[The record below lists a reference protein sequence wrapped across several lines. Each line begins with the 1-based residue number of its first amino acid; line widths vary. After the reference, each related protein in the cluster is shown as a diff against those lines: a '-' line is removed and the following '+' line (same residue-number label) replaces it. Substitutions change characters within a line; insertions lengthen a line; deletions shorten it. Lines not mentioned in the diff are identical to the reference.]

1 MNGPRRVEELS
12 VKILVTG
19 GSGFIGGYFH
29 RELTARG
36 HGIVNLDLIPPSGS
50 VAGSPFVQGD
60 VRDPK
65 AVERAI
71 NHFGEP
77 VDRVVHLA
85 AAHHDFGIEH
95 DTYYDV
101 NENGA
106 RVLCDAMDA
115 SGVSELTFYSTVAI
129 YGHGSEPVTED
140 SPKDFIN
147 PYGGSKWA
155 GEQVFMGW
163 TEKGANDKGAPRRC
177 LTIRP
182 TVTFG
187 PNNFANMYSL
197 IRQIHSGKYAQFGK
211 ASNIKS
217 LSYVENIVDAT
228 LHLWD
233 HEGRAAYDPFNWI
246 DKPDLTSAEIAITIR
261 ESLGKSSH
269 PLTVPLWLGLLAGIP
284 FDVVIKL
291 TGKNLP
297 ISTAR
302 IKKLFCM
309 QTKYEADKVLA
320 TGYTPKVPL
329 KEGIDRMVKW
339 YLAEGKDQDAEW
351 HLPPASVATA

>member
-1 MNGPRRVEELS
+1 MRVL
-12 VKILVTG
+12 ITG

-29 RELTARG
+29 RELTERG
-36 HGIVNLDLIPPSGS
+36 HQLVNLDLVDPAGP
-50 VAGSPFVQGD
+50 VADIPFVKGD
-60 VRDPK
+60 IRDPAAVRK
-65 AVERAI
+65 ALTLL
-71 NHFGEP
+71 GEP
-77 VDRVVHLA
+77 VDHVVHLA
-85 AAHHDFGIEH
+85 AAHHDFGIDH

-106 RVLCDAMDA
+106 RVITDAMDELA
-115 SGVSELTFYSTVAI
+115 IPELTFYSTVAI
-129 YGHGSEPVTED
+129 YGHAPEPVTEE
-140 SPKDFIN
+140 SPKDFFN

-155 GEQVFMGW
+155 GEQVFMQW
-163 TEKGANDKGAPRRC
+163 VDKGPNSAGRQRRC

-187 PNNFANMYSL
+187 PSNFANMYSL
-197 IRQIHSGKYAQFGK
+197 IRQIHGGKYAQFGK

-228 LHLWD
+228 LHLWG
-233 HEGRAAYDPFNWI
+233 HPGRANYDAYNWI
-246 DKPDLTSAEIAITIR
+246 DKPDLTSAEIAVTIMR
-261 ESLGKSSH
+261 SLGKGGN
-269 PLTVPLWLGLLAGIP
+269 PLTVPLWLGLAAGIP

-302 IKKLFCM
+302 IKKLFCA

-339 YLAEGKDQDAEW
+339 YLAKGKDEHAVW
-351 HLPPASVATA
+351 HIPPAKAQTA

>member
-1 MNGPRRVEELS
+1 MNVL
-12 VKILVTG
+12 ITG

-29 RELTARG
+29 RELTERG
-36 HGIVNLDLIPPSGS
+36 HQIVNLDLVDPTGPIADVPY
-50 VAGSPFVQGD
+50 VKGD
-60 VRDPK
+60 VRDPAAVRK
-65 AVERAI
+65 ALATLDTPI
-71 NHFGEP
+71 DH
-77 VDRVVHLA
+77 VVHLA
-85 AAHHDFGIEH
+85 AAHHDFGIDH

-106 RVLCDAMDA
+106 RVITEAMDEHH
-115 SGVSELTFYSTVAI
+115 VPELTFYSTVAI
-129 YGHGSEPVTED
+129 YGETPAPVTED
-140 SPKDFIN
+140 SPKEFFT

-155 GEQVFMGW
+155 AEQVFQAW
-163 TEKGANDKGAPRRC
+163 TEKGPNGAGKPRRC

-197 IRQIHSGKYAQFGK
+197 IRQINSGKYAQFGP
-211 ASNIKS
+211 ASNFKS

-233 HEGRAAYDPFNWI
+233 YPERANYDPYNWI
-246 DKPDLTSAEIAITIR
+246 DKPDLTSGDIAVVIM
-261 ESLGKSSH
+261 ECLGKGSK
-269 PLTVPLWLGLLAGIP
+269 PLTFPLWLGLAAGLP

-302 IKKLFCM
+302 IKKLFCQ
-309 QTKYEADKVLA
+309 QTKFEADKVLA

-329 KEGIDRMVKW
+329 KVGIDRMVQW
-339 YLAEGKDQDAEW
+339 YLKGGKDEQAVW
-351 HLPPASVATA
+351 HIPPAKPVTG

>member
-1 MNGPRRVEELS
+1 M
-12 VKILVTG
+12 KILVTG

-36 HGIVNLDLIPPSGS
+36 HQIVNLDL
-50 VAGSPFVQGD
+50 VAPAGPIAECPFVQGD
-60 VRDPK
+60 VRDPN
-65 AVERAI
+65 AVEKAI
-71 NHFGEP
+71 NHLGEP

-106 RVLCDAMDA
+106 RVLTDAMDKA
-115 SGVSELTFYSTVAI
+115 GVSELTFYSTVAI
-129 YGHGSEPVTED
+129 YGTAPEPVKED
-140 SPKDFIN
+140 SPKDFFN

-155 GEQVFMGW
+155 GEKVFIAW
-163 TEKGANDKGAPRRC
+163 TEKGANDHGKQRRC

-197 IRQIHSGKYAQFGK
+197 IRQIDSGKYAQFGP

-233 HEGRAAYDPFNWI
+233 HEGRTNYDPYNWI

-261 ESLGKSSH
+261 ESLGKSSN
-269 PLTVPLWLGLLAGIP
+269 PLTVPLWMGLLAGVP

-339 YLAEGKDQDAEW
+339 YLSEGKSQDAEW
-351 HLPPASVATA
+351 HIPPASVSNA

>member
-1 MNGPRRVEELS
+1 
-12 VKILVTG
+12 
-19 GSGFIGGYFH
+19 
-29 RELTARG
+29 
-36 HGIVNLDLIPPSGS
+36 
-50 VAGSPFVQGD
+50 
-60 VRDPK
+60 
-65 AVERAI
+65 
-71 NHFGEP
+71 
-77 VDRVVHLA
+77 
-85 AAHHDFGIEH
+85 
-95 DTYYDV
+95 
-101 NENGA
+101 
-106 RVLCDAMDA
+106 
-115 SGVSELTFYSTVAI
+115 
-129 YGHGSEPVTED
+129 
-140 SPKDFIN
+140 
-147 PYGGSKWA
+147 
-155 GEQVFMGW
+155 MGW
-163 TEKGANDKGAPRRC
+163 TEKGANDQGAQRRC

-233 HEGRAAYDPFNWI
+233 YDGRANYDPYNWI
-246 DKPDLTSAEIAITIR
+246 DKPDLTSAEIAITSD
-261 ESLGKSSH
+261 ESLGKGSN
-269 PLTVPLWLGLLAGIP
+269 PLTVPLWLGLLAGVP

-339 YLAEGKDQDAEW
+339 YLAEGKDRERGLAHPAGDRDVTRSRTDPARDRHGRAFLTSRFAISRPSRIVDPSHEGNPMRAHHRASALALIACAGIGLGQTIQVRQIGEPDPTTSVSVKGVTPPRRRPRGYPTPACSSIEPAR
-351 HLPPASVATA
+351 HSSSPPARGG

>member
-1 MNGPRRVEELS
+1 

-36 HGIVNLDLIPPSGS
+36 HEIVNLDLVDPKGS
-50 VAGSPFVQGD
+50 IAEAAFVKGD
-60 VRDPK
+60 VRDPE
-65 AVERAI
+65 AVSRALI
-71 NHFGEP
+71 HLGSP
-77 VDRVVHLA
+77 VDHVVHLA

-106 RVLCDAMDA
+106 RVLTGAMDA
-115 SGVSELTFYSTVAI
+115 HGVAELTFYSTVAI
-129 YGHGSEPVTED
+129 YGHAPEPVKED
-140 SPKDFIN
+140 SNKDFFN

-163 TEKGANDKGAPRRC
+163 TEKGTNNAGKQRRC

-187 PNNFANMYSL
+187 PDNFANMYSL
-197 IRQIHSGKYAQFGK
+197 IRQVHTGKYAQFGK
-211 ASNIKS
+211 ATNIKS
-217 LSYVENIVDAT
+217 LSYIENIVDAT

-233 HEGRAAYDPFNWI
+233 YEGRANYDPYNWI
-246 DKPDLTSAEIAITIR
+246 DKPDLSSGEIAVAVM
-261 ESLGKSSH
+261 ESLGKGSK
-269 PLTVPLWLGLLAGIP
+269 PITVPLWLGLLAGVP

-302 IKKLFCM
+302 IKKLFTM

-320 TGYTPKVPL
+320 TGYAPKVPL

-339 YLAEGKDQDAEW
+339 YLEQGKDEKAVW
-351 HLPPASVATA
+351 HIPPAKISGT

>member
-1 MNGPRRVEELS
+1 MKVL
-12 VKILVTG
+12 ITG

-36 HGIVNLDLIPPSGS
+36 HQLVNLDL
-50 VAGSPFVQGD
+50 VAPDGPIAEIPFVKGD
-60 VRDPK
+60 IRDPD
-65 AVERAI
+65 AVRRAMT
-71 NHFGEP
+71 HLGGP
-77 VDRVVHLA
+77 VDHVVHLA
-85 AAHHDFGIEH
+85 AAHHDFGIDH

-106 RVLCDAMDA
+106 RVLCDAMDEL
-115 SGVSELTFYSTVAI
+115 GITELTFYSTVAI
-129 YGHGSEPVTED
+129 YGNAPEPVTEE
-140 SPKDFIN
+140 SPKDFFN

-155 GEQVFMGW
+155 GEQVFMQW
-163 TEKGANDKGAPRRC
+163 THQGAAPSGRARRC

-197 IRQIHSGKYAQFGK
+197 IRQVYTGRYAQLGPG
-211 ASNIKS
+211 ANIKS

-228 LHLWD
+228 LYLWD
-233 HEGRAAYDPFNWI
+233 HAGRGAYEAYNWI
-246 DKPDLTSAEIAITIR
+246 DKPDLTSAEIATTIMR
-261 ESLGKSSH
+261 SLGRKGR
-269 PLTVPLWLGLLAGIP
+269 PLTVPLRLGLAAGLP
-284 FDVVIKL
+284 FDLVIKL

-302 IKKLFCM
+302 IKKLFCA

-320 TGYTPKVPL
+320 TGYKPRVPL
-329 KEGIDRMVKW
+329 AEGIDRMVKW
-339 YLAEGKDQDAEW
+339 YLEKGKNEQAVW
-351 HLPPASVATA
+351 HIPPAKAAN

>member
-1 MNGPRRVEELS
+1 M
-12 VKILVTG
+12 KILITG

-29 RELTARG
+29 RELTERG
-36 HGIVNLDLIPPSGS
+36 HEIVNLDLVEPTGPIAQS
-50 VAGSPFVQGD
+50 AFVKGD

-65 AVERAI
+65 AVEAALTRL
-71 NHFGEP
+71 GEP

-106 RVLCDAMDA
+106 RVLTDAMDA
-115 SGVSELTFYSTVAI
+115 HGVGELTFYSTVAI
-129 YGHGSEPVTED
+129 YGHAPEPVTED
-140 SPKDFIN
+140 SPKDFFN

-155 GEQVFMGW
+155 GEKVFMAW
-163 TEKGANDKGAPRRC
+163 TDKGANDAGRQRRC

-197 IRQIHSGKYAQFGK
+197 IRQIHSGKYAQFGP
-211 ASNIKS
+211 ATNIKS

-233 HEGRAAYDPFNWI
+233 YEGRANYDPYNWI
-246 DKPDLTSAEIAITIR
+246 DKPDLSSGEIAVACM
-261 ESLGKSSH
+261 ESLGKGGK
-269 PLTVPLWLGLLAGIP
+269 PLTVPLALGLAAGIP

-302 IKKLFCM
+302 IKKLFCA

-339 YLAEGKDQDAEW
+339 YLSEGKDREAVW
-351 HLPPASVATA
+351 HIPPAETVTSPQG

>member
-1 MNGPRRVEELS
+1 MD
-12 VKILVTG
+12 ILITG

-29 RELTARG
+29 RELIAAG
-36 HGIVNLDLIPPSGS
+36 HRIVNLDLVEPSGA
-50 VAGSPFVQGD
+50 VAESPYIKGD
-60 VRDPK
+60 VRDPAAVK
-65 AVERAI
+65 AALT
-71 NHFGEP
+71 HFEKP
-77 VDRVVHLA
+77 VDKVVHLA

-106 RVLCDAMDA
+106 RVLTDAMDDT
-115 SGVSELTFYSTVAI
+115 GVADLSFYSTVAI
-129 YGHGSEPVTED
+129 YGEAPEPVTED
-140 SPKDFIN
+140 SPKNFFN

-155 GEQVFMGW
+155 AEKVFMQW
-163 TEKGANDKGAPRRC
+163 VEKGQNAEGKQRRC

-197 IRQIHSGKYAQFGK
+197 IRQIHANKYLQFGPGT
-211 ASNIKS
+211 NIKS

-228 LHLWD
+228 LYLWD
-233 HEGRAAYDPFNWI
+233 RPGRADYDPYNWI
-246 DKPDLTSAEIAITIR
+246 DKPDLSSAGIA
-261 ESLGKSSH
+261 ECVFKSLGKPPPRSH
-269 PLTVPLWLGLLAGIP
+269 LPLWLGLAAGIP
-284 FDVVIKL
+284 FDIVIKL

-302 IKKLFCM
+302 IKKLFVA

-320 TGYTPKVPL
+320 TGYRPKVPL
-329 KEGIDRMVKW
+329 AEGIDRMCRW
-339 YLAEGKDQDAEW
+339 YLEAGRNESATW
-351 HLPPASVATA
+351 HIPPAKPALG

>member
-1 MNGPRRVEELS
+1 M
-12 VKILVTG
+12 KILVTG

-36 HGIVNLDLIPPSGS
+36 HEIVNLDLVDPSGPIAECAY
-50 VAGSPFVQGD
+50 VKGD
-60 VRDPK
+60 VRDPD
-65 AVERAI
+65 AVTRALT
-71 NHFGEP
+71 HLGEP
-77 VDRVVHLA
+77 VDHVVHLA

-106 RVLCDAMDA
+106 RVITEAMDA
-115 SGVSELTFYSTVAI
+115 HNVSELTFYSTVAI
-129 YGHGSEPVTED
+129 YGEVPEPITEESD
-140 SPKDFIN
+140 KKFFN

-163 TEKGANDKGAPRRC
+163 TDKGVNDAGKQRRC

-197 IRQIHSGKYAQFGK
+197 IRQVDSGKYAQFGK
-211 ASNIKS
+211 ATNIKS

-233 HEGRAAYDPFNWI
+233 YEGRANYDPYNWI
-246 DKPDLTSAEIAITIR
+246 DKPDLSSGEIAVACM
-261 ESLGKSSH
+261 ESLGKGSK
-269 PLTVPLWLGLLAGIP
+269 PITVPLWLGLLAGVP

-302 IKKLFCM
+302 IKKLFTM

-339 YLAEGKDQDAEW
+339 YMAEGKDQDAVW
-351 HLPPASVATA
+351 HIPPATATSLKS

>member
-1 MNGPRRVEELS
+1 MNVL
-12 VKILVTG
+12 ITG

-29 RELTARG
+29 SELAARG
-36 HGIVNLDLIPPSGS
+36 HHMVNLDLVEPTGPVAQIPWIR
-50 VAGSPFVQGD
+50 GD
-60 VRDPK
+60 VRDPE
-65 AVERAI
+65 AVRRALT
-71 NHFGEP
+71 HLGEP
-77 VDRVVHLA
+77 VDHVVHLA

-106 RVLCDAMDA
+106 RVICDAMDQV
-115 SGVSELTFYSTVAI
+115 GVSELTFYSTVAV
-129 YGHGSEPVTED
+129 YGHAPEPVTED
-140 SPKDFIN
+140 SPKDFFN

-155 GEQVFMGW
+155 AEKVFMAW
-163 TEKGANDKGAPRRC
+163 TDRGNNDRGKPRRC

-197 IRQIHSGKYAQFGK
+197 IRQIHSGKYAQFGP
-211 ASNIKS
+211 ATNIKS

-233 HEGRAAYDPFNWI
+233 HEGRANYDPYNWI
-246 DKPDLTSAEIAITIR
+246 DKPDLSSAQIALTIMK
-261 ESLGKSSH
+261 SLGKPGK
-269 PLTVPLWLGLLAGIP
+269 PLTVPLWLGLAAGLP
-284 FDVVIKL
+284 FDAVIKL

-302 IKKLFCM
+302 IKKLFCH

-329 KEGIDRMVKW
+329 TEGIDRMVKW
-339 YLAEGKDQDAEW
+339 YLEQGKDEEAVW
-351 HLPPASVATA
+351 HIPPASVAAA

>member
-1 MNGPRRVEELS
+1 MR
-12 VKILVTG
+12 ILMTG

-29 RELTARG
+29 RELSARG
-36 HGIVNLDLIPPSGS
+36 HDIINLDLVQPTGA
-50 VAGSPFVQGD
+50 VARSPYLKGD

-65 AVERAI
+65 AVANAI
-71 NHFGEP
+71 RHFGQP
-77 VDRVVHLA
+77 VDKVVHLA

-101 NENGA
+101 NQNGA
-106 RVLCDAMDA
+106 RVLCQAMDDA
-115 SGVSELTFYSTVAI
+115 GVSDLTFYSTVAI
-129 YGHGSEPVTED
+129 YGHAPEPVTES
-140 SPKDFIN
+140 SPKNHFN

-155 GEQVFMGW
+155 AEEVFMEW
-163 TEKGANDKGAPRRC
+163 VAKGHNPAGTPRRC

-197 IRQIHSGKYAQFGK
+197 IRQIHGGKYMQFGG
-211 ASNIKS
+211 ATNIKS

-228 LHLWD
+228 LYLWD
-233 HEGRAAYDPFNWI
+233 RPNRDHYDPYNWI
-246 DKPDLTSAEIAITIR
+246 DKPDLSSGQIAVEIMK
-261 ESLGKSSH
+261 SLGKGDK
-269 PLTVPLWLGLLAGIP
+269 PLTIPLWLGLTLGLP
-284 FDVVIKL
+284 FDVVIGL

-302 IKKLFCM
+302 IKKLFVA

-320 TGYTPKVPL
+320 TGFTPRISL
-329 KEGIDRMVKW
+329 TEGIDRMVKW
-339 YLAEGKDQDAEW
+339 YLERGKDESAVW
-351 HLPPASVATA
+351 HLPPAKPMLA